1 MIRRVYFMLFRPR
14 WEWAEI
20 KDESALNP
28 RHIFSYAL
36 VFAAVSPVIRFL
48 AGFLYGHYKKP
59 FVGWSWAVVRRE
71 LLFCVALYFFSL
83 AVVMLW
89 RRIISLLAP
98 AFSSQRRTAESLA
111 LAVFSLLPYWLGGVF
126 YLIPRT
132 GWTVKIIVGLYGTYI
147 LYRGL
152 AAALMETPRK
162 KVFAYFIV
170 ISVLGLGLVAFAE
183 VLLRFL
189 FTVGGFINIG

>member
-1 MIRRVYFMLFRPR
+1 MIRRVYFILFKPR

-20 KDESALNP
+20 KDESPLNP
-28 RHIFSYAL
+28 RHFFSYAL
-36 VFAAVSPVIRFL
+36 VFAAVSPGIRFL

-71 LLFCVALYFFSL
+71 FLFCAALYFFSL

-98 AFSSQRRTAESLA
+98 VFSSPRRMAESLA
-111 LAVFSLLPYWLGGVF
+111 LAVFSLVPYWLGGVF

-132 GWTVKIIVGLYGTYI
+132 GWIIKIVAGLYGMHI

-152 AAALMETPRK
+152 SAALMETPRE
-162 KVFAYFIV
+162 KVFAYLIV
-170 ISVLGLGLVAFAE
+170 SSVLGLVLVAFVE

-189 FTVGGFINIG
+189 FTVGGVIKFG

>member
-1 MIRRVYFMLFRPR
+1 MIRRVYFMLFKPG

-20 KDESALNP
+20 KEESPLNP
-28 RHIFSYAL
+28 RHFFSYAL
-36 VFAAVSPVIRFL
+36 VFATVSPVIRFL

-98 AFSSQRRTAESLA
+98 VFSSQQKAAESLV
-111 LAVFSLLPYWLGGVF
+111 LAVFSMLPYWLGGVF
-126 YLIPRT
+126 YLIPQA
-132 GWTVKIIVGLYGTYI
+132 GWIIKIVVGFYGVYI

-152 AAALMETPRK
+152 SADLMETPRK
-162 KVFAYFIV
+162 KVFGYLV
-170 ISVLGLGLVAFAE
+170 LSGVLGLGLVVLAE
-183 VLLRFL
+183 VSLRFL
-189 FTVGGFINIG
+189 FTVGGVIKLG

>member
-1 MIRRVYFMLFRPR
+1 MIRRVYFILCKPR

-20 KDESALNP
+20 KDESPLNP
-28 RHIFSYAL
+28 QHFFSYAL
-36 VFAAVSPVIRFL
+36 VFAAVSPLIRFL
-48 AGFLYGHYKKP
+48 VGFLYGHYKKP
-59 FVGWSWAVVRRE
+59 FVGWSWAVVWRE
-71 LLFCVALYFFSL
+71 LLFCAALYFFSL

-111 LAVFSLLPYWLGGVF
+111 LVVFSLVPYWLGGVF

-132 GWTVKIIVGLYGTYI
+132 GWIIKIIVGFYGMYI

-152 AAALMETPRK
+152 AATLLETSRK
-162 KVFAYFIV
+162 KIYGYLIV
-170 ISVLGLGLVAFAE
+170 NSLIGLGLVVLAE
-183 VLLRFL
+183 LLLRFL
-189 FTVGGFINIG
+189 FTVGGVINFG

>member
-1 MIRRVYFMLFRPR
+1 MIRRVYFMLLKPS

-20 KDESALNP
+20 KDESPLDLQ
-28 RHIFSYAL
+28 HFFSYAL

-59 FVGWSWAVVRRE
+59 FVGWSWAVVWRE
-71 LLFCVALYFFSL
+71 LLFCAALYFFSL

-89 RRIISLLAP
+89 RRIISLLIP

-132 GWTVKIIVGLYGTYI
+132 GWIIKIIMGFYGVYI

-152 AAALMETPRK
+152 AAALLETPRK
-162 KVFAYFIV
+162 KVFGYLIV
-170 ISVLGLGLVAFAE
+170 SGLTGLGLVALVE

-189 FTVGGFINIG
+189 FTVGGVIKFG